1 MNSMTRIISRAL
13 AVSLLV
19 LVAACSDSSD
29 GILYKDDLPT
39 AAAPEAPAPAPGPP
53 APPTLILN
61 QRLTP
66 RIPPTPPVPQQN
78 ELAPFLTRSG
88 FRAPDVQFV
97 PCSAYK
103 GGMGL

>member
-39 AAAPEAPAPAPGPP
+39 AAAPES
-53 APPTLILN
+53 T
-61 QRLTP
+61 R
-66 RIPPTPPVPQQN
+66 
-78 ELAPFLTRSG
+78 TRS
-88 FRAPDVQFV
+88 RPR
-97 PCSAYK
+97 
-103 GGMGL
+103 